1 MGLLSQHMSKPGKRY
16 WVGVKRVLR
25 YIKGT
30 LDDDMQYKATN
41 ADGVMNS
48 LRGYADA
55 DCTGDKTTQKS
66 ISIYMFQIGSCTV
79 SWDQSVSRLSLFHQ
93 LRLNMWL
100 YLTQKQSAI
109 WLQILL
115 NGMIFDQ
122 EKSTTMSED
131 NEGTIELVKNP
142 SYYLQTKY
150 NDINFHHTPD
160 AVATKKIHLQYCPA
174 QEVIADLLTKGLSRP
189 HTVHL

>member
-1 MGLLSQHMSKPGKRY
+1 MRSKRQSIVTLSPTETEHVALS
-16 WVGVKRVLR
+16 
-25 YIKGT
+25 
-30 LDDDMQYKATN
+30 N
-41 ADGVMNS
+41 A
-48 LRGYADA
+48 
-55 DCTGDKTTQKS
+55 
-66 ISIYMFQIGSCTV
+66 
-79 SWDQSVSRLSLFHQ
+79 
-93 LRLNMWL
+93 
-100 YLTQKQSAI
+100 KQGAI
-109 WLQILL
+109 WLQTLL

-122 EKSTTMSED
+122 EKSTTMFED